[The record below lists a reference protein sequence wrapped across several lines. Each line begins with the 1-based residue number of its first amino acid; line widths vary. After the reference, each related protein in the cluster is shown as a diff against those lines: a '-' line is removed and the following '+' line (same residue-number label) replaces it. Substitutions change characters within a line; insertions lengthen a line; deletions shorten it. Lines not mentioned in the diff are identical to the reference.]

1 MATTDKPIALQ
12 SEMEQAV
19 SSLESF
25 LNPQEEEK
33 QNLEEEEIVDQEET
47 EETEDLEDEELEE
60 EESEEDEEEL
70 EEESEESELEET
82 DEEQT
87 EVEQEIEEPAL
98 HAVKVN
104 GVEIEVTLEELING
118 YSRQQDYTRKTQK
131 VAEKEQTLD
140 QMSLEVEK
148 EKAAYAEMVPKLKA
162 VIAGSMGEEPD
173 WAKLSEE
180 DPYKYV
186 QEKERWDRTQKTLD
200 IALQEEERLKKEQ
213 EEKFLEEQK
222 TILEYSNKKIL
233 EVVPEWKNADKAQ
246 SEKASIKEYAVNVL
260 GYTDQEID
268 MIIDYRALHGL
279 REAWLNHKTKKAV
292 KKKPKEKV
300 VSKVAKPGTVNTK
313 KSRTRASIAKKRLA
327 KSGKVQDAAKV
338 FENLI

>member
-33 QNLEEEEIVDQEET
+33 QSLEEEEIVDQEET

-104 GVEIEVTLEELING
+104 GVEIEVTLE
-118 YSRQQDYTRKTQK
+118 
-131 VAEKEQTLD
+131 
-140 QMSLEVEK
+140 K

-200 IALQEEERLKKEQ
+200 IALQEDERLKKEQ

-313 KSRTRASIAKKRLA
+313 KSRTRASMAKKRLA